1 MNSTTG
7 PFDTTFRGDAATI
20 QVRDT
25 FSTALAK
32 NIIVVFVWLCL
43 SYINGALVLTFFK
56 NQVFY
61 EDPRYIL
68 FIHMVINDA
77 VQLTVALTLFVVSY
91 VFFRINVAFCSF
103 FILIAVFT
111 TMNTPLSLAAMAIER
126 YVAICNPLRA
136 VPAITDLF
144 ITLAIEPVG
153 FFHSSVFCLRDT
165 VFRAPFLS
173 YKRHAFDGIYFSF
186 VCLTVI
192 YTYLKIMFVAKAAN
206 NDAAKARNTILLH
219 GLQLLMCL
227 LSYGIQPLQS
237 ALVFIFPSHYVNI
250 FYIIYLLVYI
260 LPRFLS
266 PIVYG
271 VRDQNF
277 RKYLKQYFVCKG
289 GGYGRAALSE
299 SLYSLSMEP
308 LLHQLRENLTGQAV
322 HRVLSDLQ
330 ASLSAAL
337 PQFLGRVLPERSA
350 PEHELL
356 LPTVLVFPSVP
367 QEEWVEPPGRLLSV
381 GRVTEV
387 ALHTAEKKQLYAIC
401 I

>member
-7 PFDTTFRGDAATI
+7 PFGTTFRGDAATI

-32 NIIVVFVWLCL
+32 NIITVFVWLCL

-77 VQLTVALTLFVVSY
+77 VQLTVAMTLFVVSY

-103 FILIAVFT
+103 FILIAIFT
-111 TMNTPLSLAAMAIER
+111 TMNTPLSLAGMAIER
-126 YVAICNPLRA
+126 YVAICNPLRHSQICTVRRTHILIAVIWVAGA

-144 ITLAIEPVG
+144 ITLATEPAG

-165 VFRAPFLS
+165 VFTAPFLS

-192 YTYLKIMFVAKAAN
+192 YTYLKIMFVARAATT
-206 NDAAKARNTILLH
+206 DRSSAAKARNTILLH
-219 GLQLLMCL
+219 GVQLLICML
-227 LSYGIQPLQS
+227 MYVRPVLEV
-237 ALVFIFPSHYVNI
+237 ALVGAFPKHVLEIRYA
-250 FYIIYLLVYI
+250 YYLVIYI

-266 PIVYG
+266 PVVYG
-271 VRDQNF
+271 VRDDKL
-277 RKYLKQYFVCKG
+277 RKYLKGYFVCKLQ
-289 GGYGRAALSE
+289 RVR
-299 SLYSLSMEP
+299 P
-308 LLHQLRENLTGQAV
+308 ITLL
-322 HRVLSDLQ
+322 
-330 ASLSAAL
+330 
-337 PQFLGRVLPERSA
+337 ER
-350 PEHELL
+350 
-356 LPTVLVFPSVP
+356 
-367 QEEWVEPPGRLLSV
+367 
-381 GRVTEV
+381 
-387 ALHTAEKKQLYAIC
+387 
-401 I
+401 